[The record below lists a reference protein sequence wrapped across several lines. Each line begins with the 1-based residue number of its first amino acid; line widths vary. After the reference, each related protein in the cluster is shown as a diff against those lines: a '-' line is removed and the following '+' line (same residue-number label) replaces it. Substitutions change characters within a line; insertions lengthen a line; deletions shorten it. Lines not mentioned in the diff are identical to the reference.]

1 MSGWR
6 TSNSRITFPAMRID
20 SAGHMA
26 VAGEDQWNCHSPAI
40 VEQSFLQR
48 PAVAFLQ
55 EHSLPLDPAIP
66 ASASHMENDF
76 GRKSAGGRDHSVADS
91 ASPNLPAGLFQ
102 LLRIRCGK
110 DCAAYSGTGGE
121 IGNGGIDDGV
131 RVHFSNIPKY
141 DTHMQTP
148 PSKSYHIS
156 SQKKTANQVA
166 RRCNP
171 GRTHSIGQL
180 RERVIHIVHLT
191 AAGGQDSCIGVE
203 ASMAAQC
210 GAGDDG
216 THDHQRVDADGQS
229 QRKDDGADQSRNAP
243 GASSGKV
250 QRCYQQ
256 EGDGREQ
263 YGADHGPHG
272 VNDIAGDSDVG
283 HALLHD
289 KDKED
294 DGNGGDHVAESMHG
308 KVAETGGGHFL
319 PGDIKQEAHGY
330 SGD

>member
-1 MSGWR
+1 
-6 TSNSRITFPAMRID
+6 
-20 SAGHMA
+20 
-26 VAGEDQWNCHSPAI
+26 
-40 VEQSFLQR
+40 
-48 PAVAFLQ
+48 
-55 EHSLPLDPAIP
+55 
-66 ASASHMENDF
+66 
-76 GRKSAGGRDHSVADS
+76 
-91 ASPNLPAGLFQ
+91 
-102 LLRIRCGK
+102 
-110 DCAAYSGTGGE
+110 
-121 IGNGGIDDGV
+121 
-131 RVHFSNIPKY
+131 
-141 DTHMQTP
+141 
-148 PSKSYHIS
+148 
-156 SQKKTANQVA
+156 
-166 RRCNP
+166 
-171 GRTHSIGQL
+171 
-180 RERVIHIVHLT
+180 
-191 AAGGQDSCIGVE
+191 
-203 ASMAAQC
+203 MAAQC
-210 GAGDDG
+210 GTGDDG

-243 GASSGKV
+243 GASGGKV